1 MGAVDLVT
9 RLKEIG
15 ANNGVGRLDL
25 IENRV
30 VGIKS
35 REVYEAPAAVILH
48 HAHFELEKLIL
59 DKETFRFKQNI
70 SNKVANLIYD
80 GLWYS
85 PLFKS
90 LMAFVDSTQENITG
104 EIKLELYKGTIK
116 TLSRSSVYSLY
127 NKNLATYTSEDTFDH
142 KASDGFIKIY
152 GLPYKTITQVEKFAK
167 QEVIV

>member
-1 MGAVDLVT
+1 
-9 RLKEIG
+9 
-15 ANNGVGRLDL
+15 
-25 IENRV
+25 
-30 VGIKS
+30 
-35 REVYEAPAAVILH
+35 
-48 HAHFELEKLIL
+48 
-59 DKETFRFKQNI
+59 
-70 SNKVANLIYD
+70 
-80 GLWYS
+80 
-85 PLFKS
+85 
-90 LMAFVDSTQENITG
+90 MAFVDSTQENITG